1 MSKKVLF
8 VQPFQ
13 FVKKNLSNEPL
24 MWFIYLENYLK
35 AKIRNIET
43 DIIYLPLENKI
54 GTIIDAPLSYDEMK
68 SFHSV
73 LDKAIS
79 KLNFN
84 LDNRT
89 CICISGIS
97 FDYPAIKLIS
107 EYFQDNY
114 SDSVTVF
121 GGYHATSCPND
132 FSYFNSPIDYV
143 VIGEG
148 ELVLFNLLK
157 ENYKKQ
163 PRPVIIE
170 GSPIND
176 LDSLP
181 PLNLALFDKYIKK
194 IKDQSR
200 GLSISL
206 SRGCPHKCSYCIE
219 FYLANGKS
227 IKPWRVYSPK
237 RAIQETKTLVDY
249 GINQGITNYGFLDP
263 CFGYNKKWLMKFL
276 KLYEVDENITSHF
289 IETRIDILNEELI
302 SKLKEKK
309 MVQFYGVETFSPRML
324 KIMNKTHNPIEFLN
338 QLEKILAIHKKL
350 DYKCSLGLI
359 TNHPGETQTT
369 IQESFNYLLNIGKR
383 DNDDI
388 FNFVPIMYHLFAKTR
403 NYVELHLLNQR
414 YGTKAYFPEWWKD
427 MRTLK
432 YGPFAVRP
440 SSKLSLRESINLFVE
455 KHLEIDKLKN
465 KKNSKEGFGQLLIKA
480 TILKKQRNELIKFLD
495 DNQIEI

>member
-1 MSKKVLF
+1 MLKKVLF

-24 MWFIYLENYLK
+24 MWFIYLENFLK
-35 AKIRNIET
+35 AKVNNIDT
-43 DIIYLPLENKI
+43 DIIYLPLEKI
-54 GTIIDAPLSYDEMK
+54 VETNSEAPLSSGELK
-68 SFHSV
+68 SIHSV

-79 KLNFN
+79 NLNFN

-114 SDSVTVF
+114 SDSITVF
-121 GGYHATSCPND
+121 GGYHASSCPND
-132 FSYFNSPIDYV
+132 FNYVNSPIDYI

-148 ELVLFNLLK
+148 ELALLNLLK
-157 ENYKKQ
+157 NNYKKQ
-163 PRPVIIE
+163 PCPIIIE

-181 PLNLALFDKYIKK
+181 PLNLALYDKYIKE
-194 IKDQSR
+194 IKENSR

-219 FYLANGKS
+219 FYLAKGKA
-227 IKPWRVYSPK
+227 IKPWRAYSPK

-249 GINQGITNYGFLDP
+249 GINQGITKYGFLDP
-263 CFGYNKKWLMKFL
+263 CFGCKKKWLIKFL
-276 KLYEVDENITSHF
+276 ELYEVDENITSHF
-289 IETRIDILNEELI
+289 IETRIDILTEEII

-309 MVQFYGVETFSPRML
+309 MLQFYGVETFSPRML
-324 KIMNKTHNPIEFLN
+324 KIMNKTHNPFEFLN
-338 QLEKILAIHKKL
+338 QVDKILAIHKKL

-359 TNHPGETQTT
+359 TNHPGETHATL
-369 IQESFNYLLNIGKR
+369 QESFKYLFNIAER

-403 NYVELHLLNQR
+403 NYEELNLLNQS

-432 YGPFAVRP
+432 YGAFAVRP

-455 KHLEIDKLKN
+455 KHLEIDRIKN
-465 KKNSKEGFGQLLIKA
+465 KKNKKDGFGQFLIKA
-480 TILKKQRNELIKFLD
+480 TILKKQRNELLKFLD